1 MTVTLNLK
9 PAFERELRELA
20 ARRGETLDELA
31 QGVVEGMLADLKN
44 RPVPQSLDE
53 LKPRVLPPS
62 GKTIKDMLPTEPWPG
77 EETDQELLA
86 ALKALD

>member
-20 ARRGETLDELA
+20 ARRGETLDEVA
-31 QGVVEGMLADLKN
+31 QGVVEGMLVDLKN
-44 RPVPQSLDE
+44 RHVPQSLDE
-53 LKPRVLPPS
+53 LKPHVLPPP